1 MAKNK
6 PRPNQTP
13 RGKEQTHTTK
23 EENQTQMKPQ
33 EQTHMAEEEGEKIT
47 HETQIKNKPRNK
59 PTKIEPIKYTH
70 IKYEPISSPFITATI
85 ASLVCY
91 LTCFV
96 IFIFSL
102 FLFLSSLVVL
112 RFCSCLLWSSISS
125 LLCLACL
132 VRKIDSLIIEFNM
145 KLESLRLEL
154 LQ

>member
-1 MAKNK
+1 
-6 PRPNQTP
+6 
-13 RGKEQTHTTK
+13 
-23 EENQTQMKPQ
+23 MKPQ

-47 HETQIKNKPRNK
+47 HQTQIKNKLRNK
-59 PTKIEPIKYTH
+59 PTKTEPIKYTH
-70 IKYEPISSPFITATI
+70 IKYEPISSPFIIATV

-96 IFIFSL
+96 IFIFSS

-112 RFCSCLLWSSISS
+112 RFCSCLLWSSIFS

-145 KLESLRLEL
+145 KLESLRLKL
-154 LQ
+154 LQWTWV

>member
-47 HETQIKNKPRNK
+47 HQTQIKNKLRNK
-59 PTKIEPIKYTH
+59 PTKTEPIKYTH
-70 IKYEPISSPFITATI
+70 IKFEPIFSPFVAAAV
-85 ASLVCY
+85 ASLVWY

-96 IFIFSL
+96 IFISSL
-102 FLFLSSLVVL
+102 FLFLSSPEFYFFVVVFGL
-112 RFCSCLLWSSISS
+112 FG
-125 LLCLACL
+125 
-132 VRKIDSLIIEFNM
+132 
-145 KLESLRLEL
+145 
-154 LQ
+154 